1 MMKMLGF
8 LMYLQAFLELK
19 TSKEAWFVELIQDL
33 KKKKKWK
40 RHRDQENKE
49 ISRKKSKWRFTQLS
63 QKEDQEDQTPP
74 RSNILK
80 SIVLKIHLSWVPWH
94 LTKEVNKT
102 ASMFLSINK
111 REKRRASNN
120 INRNKWVAK
129 VIENMTDN
137 WKNLK
142 NKFSEIWSNQNKICQ
157 CILARKKFKSIIL
170 IST

>member
-1 MMKMLGF
+1 MKMLGF

-33 KKKKKWK
+33 KKKKWK

-49 ISRKKSKWRFTQLS
+49 ISRKKSKWRFKQLN
-63 QKEDQEDQTPP
+63 QKEDQEDQTPL

-80 SIVLKIHLSWVPWH
+80 SLVLKTHLSWVPWH
-94 LTKEVNKT
+94 LIKEVNKI

-111 REKRRASNN
+111 RKKRRASNN
-120 INRNKWVAK
+120 IKNKWVAK
-129 VIENMTDN
+129 VIENMIDN

-142 NKFSEIWSNQNKICQ
+142 NKFSEIWNNPNKICQ
-157 CILARKKFKSIIL
+157 CIQARKKFKSIIL
-170 IST
+170 ISI